1 MKYYV
6 SMGDREME
14 VELGPDGTSVDGM
27 PLSADLME
35 MDGTDVYSLLLG
47 RESYRILATRIDAD
61 DWSVHLAGRHIRA
74 QVVDE
79 RTRAIREMVG
89 TDEGPK
95 GPKALRAPMPGM
107 VVKIETEEGDEVE
120 AGQGL
125 VIVEA
130 MKMENELKSEGAGRV
145 SQIHVQA
152 GQIVEKDQIL
162 VEFET
167 PPSQPEKGTE
177 E

>member
-79 RTRAIREMVG
+79 TTRPIR
-89 TDEGPK
+89 
-95 GPKALRAPMPGM
+95 
-107 VVKIETEEGDEVE
+107 
-120 AGQGL
+120 
-125 VIVEA
+125 
-130 MKMENELKSEGAGRV
+130 
-145 SQIHVQA
+145 
-152 GQIVEKDQIL
+152 
-162 VEFET
+162 
-167 PPSQPEKGTE
+167 
-177 E
+177 